1 MADPSAPA
9 PSSTR
14 PGTNNSTTEIL
25 YDKSDYRT
33 RTPSNANSV
42 EMEALD
48 GATINGDQVSDAEK
62 GFGTDKKET
71 INEEEERARDDPN
84 VVTWDGP
91 EDPENPMNWPMKKKW
106 MNIAVLSVLTL
117 VTPLGSSMFAPGIP
131 KIMAEFHEDSKTT
144 ATFVLSI
151 YILGFAFGPLIIAP
165 MSEIYGRSIL
175 YNIGNVLFTVFSV
188 GTALSTN
195 MGMMMAFRFLM
206 GLAGAVPITIGSGSI
221 SDLMPVEMRGRAMA
235 AWALGPLLGP
245 CIGPIAGGYLV
256 RDADWRWVFWL
267 IAILA
272 GVISVFTFFTLKET
286 YAPLILERR
295 TKKLRKETGNE
306 NLISMYHDPTKT
318 ATQIFKEAI
327 VRPINILFTKMIVLL
342 MALYVAITYGILY
355 LLFTTFSFVY
365 TLNYGFDEGTNGLTF
380 LPAGLG
386 MMIGIVVFGAMSD
399 IVVKKRTEAG
409 LEHKPEVRLS
419 PSFTIPAGLALPV
432 GLFLYGWTAEKGVHW
447 IVPMIGVVIFSCG
460 LMGVMMCVQNYLLDA
475 YPRYAASVT
484 AALAV
489 LRSLAGALLPLG
501 GLDMYTELGLGWANS
516 LLAFIALAL
525 VPIPL
530 FFFFYGEKLRARGR
544 MD

>member
-1 MADPSAPA
+1 MGEAKSTHMPCLDADDPEP
-9 PSSTR
+9 
-14 PGTNNSTTEIL
+14 
-25 YDKSDYRT
+25 T

-62 GFGTDKKET
+62 GYGTDKKET

-106 MNIAVLSVLTL
+106 ANIAVLSVLTL

-175 YNIGNVLFTVFSV
+175 YNIGNVLFTIFSV

-245 CIGPIAGGYLV
+245 CIGPVAGGYLV

-318 ATQIFKEAI
+318 ATQTFKEAI

-399 IVVKKRTEAG
+399 IMVKKRNDAG
-409 LEHKPEVRLS
+409 LEHKPEVRLA

-460 LMGVMMCVQNYLLDA
+460 LMGVMMCIQNYLLDA

-489 LRSLAGALLPLG
+489 LRSLAGALIPLG
-501 GLDMYTELGLGWANS
+501 GLDMYTALGLGWANS

-530 FFFFYGEKLRARGR
+530 FFFFYGERLRARGR
-544 MD
+544 KD